1 MKRKKHWR
9 YNIKGSRYEQK
20 CMHKKVFYKNNI
32 RNVELQCRAKNQRK
46 RKMTNEK
53 IIMKIELPGKKLCIM
68 GLIWKLKPLNYFL
81 IFLSFTFHVAPGRVF
96 FFLCEAD
103 AESRLRSLEWKRVV
117 ANASIQRHQMHTQIA
132 KKINNLIFLRCF
144 YRCSS
149 FSAQIYVVTA
159 IAWKRKIDDDD
170 DDDNH
175 DVKKRESE
183 N

>member
-1 MKRKKHWR
+1 MPRQEPAKAKNDER
-9 YNIKGSRYEQK
+9 
-20 CMHKKVFYKNNI
+20 KNN
-32 RNVELQCRAKNQRK
+32 
-46 RKMTNEK
+46 NENRIAWQEIVHNGFNLK
-53 IIMKIELPGKKLCIM
+53 IKTIKLFSYF
-68 GLIWKLKPLNYFL
+68 PL
-81 IFLSFTFHVAPGRVF
+81 FHVSCCTRSCV